1 VKCVRARVPQGKTL
15 IGKAIASKSKS
26 TFFAVSASTLT
37 SKWMGDGEKLV
48 RALIHPFQ
56 THPACSMPILVD
68 TALGKG
74 GRPGF
79 FKFRHSAVQCIETSG
94 NLSR

>member
-1 VKCVRARVPQGKTL
+1 
-15 IGKAIASKSKS
+15 
-26 TFFAVSASTLT
+26 
-37 SKWMGDGEKLV
+37 MGDGEKLV

-79 FKFRHSAVQCIETSG
+79 FKFRHSAVQCIET
-94 NLSR
+94 